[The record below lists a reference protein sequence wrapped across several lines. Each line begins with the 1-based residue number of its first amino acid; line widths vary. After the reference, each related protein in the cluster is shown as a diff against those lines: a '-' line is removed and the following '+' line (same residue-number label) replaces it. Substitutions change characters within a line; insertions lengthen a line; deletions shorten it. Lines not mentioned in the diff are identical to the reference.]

1 MGWCRSA
8 VRAIGR
14 RVSLSLLEAF
24 EMNMGQ
30 WLSSIQRGLRTCST
44 VGSSMFEILGKY
56 HEASGQIEDISQARR
71 EAELGDRPKKAC
83 PRLFPANDLC
93 RVIPTAGRLWGG
105 AHAIFRFAPGN

>member
-1 MGWCRSA
+1 MMGWCRSA

-30 WLSSIQRGLRTCST
+30 WLSSIQRALRTCST

-71 EAELGDRPKKAC
+71 EAELGERSKKE
-83 PRLFPANDLC
+83 
-93 RVIPTAGRLWGG
+93 
-105 AHAIFRFAPGN
+105 